1 MKQRS
6 MRRILSSAL
15 ALLLMVA
22 LLAACVGGGAGD
34 PAATADPS
42 GGGGGG
48 GVAQVAPTETPF
60 PTAAAVARQT
70 YTVQRGTVQD
80 TLEFTGRWRPRDQLQ
95 LSFPINGTIRS
106 VAVRSG
112 DTIATGQLLAD
123 LQEITD
129 LENQLAQAQLDLET
143 ARASLESGESGSVE
157 SVTDAEIRLANA
169 RLDLESAK
177 QNSPWTSVSSARA
190 NLDAAERALEEAER
204 NYNEALSRPQDANSA
219 QSVDSAYDSL
229 ERAREQVRSAE
240 IQYWDAA
247 QNFANYE
254 YTIAQREN
262 AVIEAELA
270 LERTRTGVGADV
282 DAVNRV
288 RSAEL
293 NIIEIQNQIIEAS
306 LYSPLDGVVLEVTI
320 QPGTQVQAFEVVI
333 TVGLPE
339 PLEVIASLAFG
350 DASRLSVG
358 SVGICEIF
366 NQPDTRVQCAVRRIP
381 LSAREVDQTT
391 RVAATL
397 PTAESGAQI
406 RVEMPLETRENV
418 LWLPPVAIN
427 TFQNRRFVV
436 LQTPDGQR
444 SVDVVVGLETD
455 DRVEIV
461 SGVNEGDVVIA
472 GP

>member
-1 MKQRS
+1 MKQRTS
-6 MRRILSSAL
+6 RAILL
-15 ALLLMVA
+15 IGFLLCLMI
-22 LLAACVGGGAGD
+22 LLAACGGATP
-34 PAATADPS
+34 PAD
-42 GGGGGG
+42 GG
-48 GVAQVAPTETPF
+48 AQGQVEPTETPF
-60 PTAAAVARQT
+60 PTAQAVARQT
-70 YTVQRGTVQD
+70 YTVQRGTVEQ
-80 TLEFTGRWRPRDQLQ
+80 TLEFTGRWRPRDQMQ
-95 LSFPINGTIRS
+95 LSFPISGTIRS
-106 VAVRSG
+106 VQVRTG
-112 DTIATGQLLAD
+112 DTIAAGQLLAD
-123 LQEITD
+123 LQELTD

-143 ARASLESGESGSVE
+143 ARANLQSGESGSVE

-169 RLDLESAK
+169 RLDLEAAK
-177 QNSPWTSVSSARA
+177 QNSPWTSVATARA

-204 NYNEALSRPQDANSA
+204 NYREALSRPQDANSA
-219 QSVDSAYDSL
+219 QAVDSAYDAL
-229 ERAREQVRSAE
+229 QRAREGVRSAE
-240 IQYWDAA
+240 IQYWNAA
-247 QNFANYE
+247 QSFANYE

-270 LERTRTGVGADV
+270 LERARTGVGG
-282 DAVNRV
+282 DANAISAV

-293 NIIEIQNQIIEAS
+293 RIDEINQQIQRAS
-306 LYSPLDGVVLEVTI
+306 LLSPIDGVVLEVTI

-350 DASRLSVG
+350 DASKLSVG
-358 SVGICEIF
+358 VVGVCEIF
-366 NQPDTRVQCAVRRIP
+366 NRPETRVQCAVRRVP

-391 RVAATL
+391 RVAAIL
-397 PTAESGAQI
+397 PDAESGAQI
-406 RVEMPLETRENV
+406 RVEMPLETREDV

-455 DRVEIV
+455 DRVEII
-461 SGVNEGDVVIA
+461 SGVNEGDVVLA